1 MHWMLII
8 VLAGP
13 QMQVVTEQFET
24 ADLCERARDR
34 VSETAHQALAASRS
48 NYAVAATCVQQSEVD
63 PPVGAT
69 REPGEHG

>member
-13 QMQVVTEQFET
+13 QMQVVTQQFET
-24 ADLCERARDR
+24 SELCELARDR

-48 NYAVAATCVQQSEVD
+48 SYAVAATCVQQSEED
-63 PPVGAT
+63 LPVGT
-69 REPGEHG
+69 RREPGEHG